1 MTEIVTK
8 ERLQLY
14 YWWHG
19 SNFGDELNPWL
30 WPQFIS
36 DLVDSENFHTAKT
49 NASGALFIGVG
60 TLLNQRLPANPKII
74 FGSGVGYGNPQVDA
88 KWHIYFVR
96 GPLSADALGLDKSY
110 AITDPVIL
118 LRALKLPA
126 VEKRYK
132 CSFMPHHDSLNTANW
147 AKVCRD
153 LDIHFIDPTA
163 SFEEGLHQLMASEL
177 VICEAM
183 HAAIIADTLN
193 IPWVPIT
200 LHRHI
205 NEFKWKDW
213 CQSVGVDYAPTTLP
227 YPLRLIRHKMNRA
240 ISQRL
245 IRPLNNLFA
254 HYGLY
259 RSKKAVPQLSD
270 VNVKDELVT
279 RILARIDLL
288 RSDFSKGKFL

>member
-1 MTEIVTK
+1 MLLV
-8 ERLQLY
+8 
-14 YWWHG
+14 
-19 SNFGDELNPWL
+19 
-30 WPQFIS
+30 PQFIS